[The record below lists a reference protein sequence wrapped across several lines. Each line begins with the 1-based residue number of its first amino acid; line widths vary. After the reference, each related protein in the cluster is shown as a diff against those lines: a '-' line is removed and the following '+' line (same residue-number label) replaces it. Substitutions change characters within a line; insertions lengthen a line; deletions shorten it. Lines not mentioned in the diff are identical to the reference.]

1 VARGATVY
9 SDILDGGTGRLRCQI
24 VVSDGPD
31 RGRACR
37 LGEREIAI
45 GTAPTCDLV
54 VSDDR
59 VSARHLAV
67 HSDGSRFAVRDLG
80 STNGTWYEGSR
91 VSQVTVP
98 AGTTLLVGRTA
109 LRIEAEAQPLD
120 LPPSRARRFGE
131 LVGESLAIRE
141 VFAVLERVAD
151 SDATVL
157 VEGETGTGKELVARA
172 LHDGSRRR
180 RGTFVAVDC
189 GALPESLLESELF
202 GHVRGA
208 FTGAAAARDGMIVR
222 ADGGTLFLDE
232 LGRISPTVQARLLR
246 VLEERVVRPLGGDT
260 ERAVD
265 VRVVAASRDDIDAEV
280 AAGRF
285 RPDLLYR
292 LAVVRV
298 GLPPLRTRR
307 EDLPLLVRE
316 LLRRRGLADE
326 PPAGPNLDR
335 LIAHGW
341 PGNVRELRNV
351 IDRAIALA
359 PGARRFADLA
369 IRIEPAQREPGDG
382 LAVRSDLP
390 YTEAKA
396 LVLHELERR
405 YLADVLARTDG
416 NLSAASRASGI
427 DRKHLRHLA
436 RKHGLVDDAA
446 PAVDSDDA
454 APGAGDD

>member
-1 VARGATVY
+1 MY
-9 SDILDGGTGRLRCQI
+9 SDILDGGTGRLRCQL
-24 VVSDGPD
+24 VVVDGPD

-37 LGEREIAI
+37 LGDAEATI
-45 GTAPTCDLV
+45 GGDPACDLV
-54 VSDDR
+54 LSDDR
-59 VSARHLAV
+59 VSARHLGVRGQA
-67 HSDGSRFAVRDLG
+67 SRFVVRDLG

-91 VSQVTVP
+91 ITGVTVP
-98 AGTTLLVGRTA
+98 AGTTLLVGRSA
-109 LRIEAEAQPLD
+109 LRIEPEAQPLD
-120 LPPSRARRFGE
+120 LPPSQARRFGE
-131 LVGESLAIRE
+131 LVGDSLAIRE
-141 VFAVLERVAD
+141 VFAVLERVAE
-151 SDATVL
+151 SDAIVL

-172 LHDGSRRR
+172 IHEASRRR
-180 RGTFVAVDC
+180 RGPFVAVDC
-189 GALPESLLESELF
+189 GALPEGLLESELF

-208 FTGAAAARDGMIVR
+208 FTGAAQPRSGMLVR

-232 LGRISPTVQARLLR
+232 LGRIPPTVQARLLR

-265 VRVVAASRDDIDAEV
+265 VRVVAASRDDVDAEV

-307 EDLPLLVRE
+307 EDLAILVRE

-326 PPAGPNLDR
+326 VPGGPGFDR
-335 LIAHGW
+335 LVAHGW

-351 IDRAIALA
+351 IDRAIALT
-359 PGARRFADLA
+359 PGARRFADLV
-369 IRIEPAQREPGDG
+369 IRIDPVQPELAAGDG

-390 YTEAKA
+390 YADAKA
-396 LVLHELERR
+396 LVLHDLERR
-405 YLADVLARTDG
+405 YLADVLARTSH

-427 DRKHLRHLA
+427 DRKHLRSLA
-436 RKHGLVDDAA
+436 RKHGLLDDRADD
-446 PAVDSDDA
+446 DS
-454 APGAGDD
+454 

>member
-1 VARGATVY
+1 MY
-9 SDILDGGTGRLRCQI
+9 SDILEGGTGRLRCQL
-24 VVSDGPD
+24 VVIDGAD

-37 LGEREIAI
+37 LGEAEVVV
-45 GTAPTCDLV
+45 GGAPGCDLV
-54 VSDDR
+54 LSDDR

-67 HSDGSRFAVRDLG
+67 RSDGARYAVRDLG

-91 VSQVTVP
+91 VAAVTVP

-109 LRIEAEAQPLD
+109 LRIEPEAQPLAM
-120 LPPSRARRFGE
+120 PPSQSRRFGE

-141 VFAVLERVAD
+141 VFAVLERVAA

-172 LHDGSRRR
+172 LHDVSPRRR
-180 RGTFVAVDC
+180 APFVAVDC
-189 GALPESLLESELF
+189 GALPEGMLESELF

-208 FTGAAAARDGMIVR
+208 FTGAAQPRSGMIVR

-246 VLEERVVRPLGGDT
+246 VLEERVVRPLGGDS

-265 VRVVAASRDDIDAEV
+265 VRVIAASRDDVDGEV

-307 EDLPLLVRE
+307 EDLPILVRE
-316 LLRRRGLADE
+316 LLRRRGFADDA
-326 PPAGPNLDR
+326 PAGPNLDR

-351 IDRAIALA
+351 IDRAIALS
-359 PGARRFADLA
+359 PGAQRFADLA
-369 IRIEPAQREPGDG
+369 IRIDPAQPEPAAGDG
-382 LAVRSDLP
+382 IAVRSDLP
-390 YTEAKA
+390 YAEAKA
-396 LVLHELERR
+396 LVLHDLERR
-405 YLADVLARTDG
+405 YLADVLARTG
-416 NLSAASRASGI
+416 NNLSAASRESGI
-427 DRKHLRHLA
+427 DRKHLRTLA
-436 RKHGLVDDAA
+436 RKHGLVDERD
-446 PAVDSDDA
+446 DDA
-454 APGAGDD
+454 

>member
-1 VARGATVY
+1 VY

-37 LGEREIAI
+37 LGDAEIVI
-45 GTAPTCDLV
+45 GTAAACDLV

-67 HSDGSRFAVRDLG
+67 RSDGSRFAVRDLG

-120 LPPSRARRFGE
+120 LPPSQARRFGE

-141 VFAVLERVAD
+141 VFAVLERVAG

-157 VEGETGTGKELVARA
+157 IEGETGTGKELVARA
-172 LHDGSRRR
+172 LHDASPRRR
-180 RGTFVAVDC
+180 APFVAVDC
-189 GALPESLLESELF
+189 GALPEGLLDSELF

-208 FTGAAAARDGMIVR
+208 YTGATQPRGGMIVR

-232 LGRISPTVQARLLR
+232 LGRISPSVQARLLR

-260 ERAVD
+260 ERVVD
-265 VRVVAASRDDIDAEV
+265 VRVIAASRDDVDAEV

-298 GLPPLRTRR
+298 ALPPLRTRR
-307 EDLPLLVRE
+307 EDLPILVRE
-316 LLRRRGLADE
+316 LLRRRGFADE

-335 LIAHGW
+335 LIAHAW
-341 PGNVRELRNV
+341 PGNVRELRNA

-359 PGARRFADLA
+359 PGARRFSDLA
-369 IRIEPAQREPGDG
+369 IRIDPAQPGPAGDG

-390 YTEAKA
+390 YAEAKA

-405 YLADVLARTDG
+405 YLGDVLARTGG
-416 NLSAASRASGI
+416 NLSAAARASGI
-427 DRKHLRHLA
+427 DRKRLRALG
-436 RKHGLVDDAA
+436 RKHGLVDAGAD
-446 PAVDSDDA
+446 DDA
-454 APGAGDD
+454 AGADGDAAGVDADGE

>member
-1 VARGATVY
+1 MY
-9 SDILDGGTGRLRCQI
+9 SDILEGGTGRLRCQL
-24 VVSDGPD
+24 VVIDGPD

-37 LGEREIAI
+37 LGDGEVVI
-45 GTAPTCDLV
+45 GGDAACDLV
-54 VSDDR
+54 LSDDR

-67 HSDGSRFAVRDLG
+67 RGQASRFAVRDLG

-91 VSQVTVP
+91 VAEVTVP
-98 AGTTLLVGRTA
+98 AGTTLLAGRTA
-109 LRIEAEAQPLD
+109 LRIEPEAQPLD
-120 LPPSRARRFGE
+120 LPPSQARRFGE
-131 LVGESLAIRE
+131 LVGDSLAIRE
-141 VFAVLERVAD
+141 VFAVLERVAE
-151 SDATVL
+151 SDVTVL

-172 LHDGSRRR
+172 IHEASRRR
-180 RGTFVAVDC
+180 RGPFVAVDC
-189 GALPESLLESELF
+189 GALPEGMLDSELF

-208 FTGAAAARDGMIVR
+208 FTGAAQPRSGMIVR

-232 LGRISPTVQARLLR
+232 LGRISPSVQARLLR
-246 VLEERVVRPLGGDT
+246 VLEERVVRPLGGDV

-265 VRVVAASRDDIDAEV
+265 VRVIAASRDDVDGEV

-307 EDLPLLVRE
+307 EDLAILVRE
-316 LLRRRGLADE
+316 LLRRRAFADE
-326 PPAGPNLDR
+326 APGGPGFDR

-359 PGARRFADLA
+359 PGAQRFADLV
-369 IRIEPAQREPGDG
+369 IRIDPAQHDAAAGDG

-390 YTEAKA
+390 YAEAKA

-405 YLADVLARTDG
+405 YLADVLARTNH

-427 DRKHLRHLA
+427 DRKHLRSLA
-436 RKHGLVDDAA
+436 RKHGLIDDRGDDDA
-446 PAVDSDDA
+446 
-454 APGAGDD
+454 

>member
-1 VARGATVY
+1 VY
-9 SDILDGGTGRLRCQI
+9 SDILDGGTGRLRCQ
-24 VVSDGPD
+24 VVVVDGPD

-37 LGEREIAI
+37 LGEAEVEI
-45 GTAPTCDLV
+45 GTGTACALV
-54 VSDDR
+54 LSDDR

-67 HSDGSRFAVRDLG
+67 RSDASRFAVRDLG

-91 VSQVTVP
+91 IAEVTVP

-109 LRIEAEAQPLD
+109 LRIEPEAQPLD
-120 LPPSRARRFGE
+120 LPPSQARRFGE

-141 VFAVLERVAD
+141 VFAVLERVAA

-172 LHDGSRRR
+172 LHEASPRR
-180 RGTFVAVDC
+180 RGPFIAVDC
-189 GALPESLLESELF
+189 GALPEGLLESELF

-208 FTGAAAARDGMIVR
+208 FTGAAQPRNGMIVR

-246 VLEERVVRPLGGDT
+246 VLEERVVRPLGGDS

-265 VRVVAASRDDIDAEV
+265 VRVIAASRDDVDAEV

-307 EDLPLLVRE
+307 EDLAILVRE
-316 LLRRRGLADE
+316 LLRRRGFADE
-326 PPAGPNLDR
+326 APSGANLDR

-359 PGARRFADLA
+359 PGAQRFADLV
-369 IRIEPAQREPGDG
+369 IRIDPSQHDVAAGDG

-405 YLADVLARTDG
+405 YLADVLARTHG
-416 NLSAASRASGI
+416 NLSAASRESGI
-427 DRKHLRHLA
+427 DRKHLRTLA
-436 RKHGLVDDAA
+436 RKHGLIDDRSGDATNDDDA
-446 PAVDSDDA
+446 
-454 APGAGDD
+454 

>member
-1 VARGATVY
+1 VY
-9 SDILDGGTGRLRCQI
+9 SDILDGGTGRLRCQLVAI
-24 VVSDGPD
+24 DGPD

-37 LGEREIAI
+37 LGEAEAVI
-45 GTAPTCDLV
+45 GTAADAALV
-54 VSDDR
+54 LSDDR
-59 VSARHLAV
+59 VSARHAAV
-67 HSDGSRFAVRDLG
+67 RSEAARFVVRDLG

-91 VSQVTVP
+91 IDQVTVP
-98 AGTTLLVGRTA
+98 AGTTLLIGRTA
-109 LRIEAEAQPLD
+109 LRIEPEAQPLD
-120 LPPSRARRFGE
+120 LPPSQARRFGE
-131 LVGESLAIRE
+131 LVGDSLAIRE
-141 VFAVLERVAD
+141 VFAVLERVAE
-151 SDATVL
+151 SDATLL

-172 LHDGSRRR
+172 VHEASKRR
-180 RGTFVAVDC
+180 RGPFIAVDC

-208 FTGAAAARDGMIVR
+208 FTGAAQARSGMIVR

-246 VLEERVVRPLGGDT
+246 VIEERVVRPLGGDT

-265 VRVVAASRDDIDAEV
+265 VRVIAASRDDVDAEV

-307 EDLPLLVRE
+307 EDLAILVRE
-316 LLRRRGLADE
+316 LLRRRGFADDV
-326 PPAGPNLDR
+326 PAGANLDR

-359 PGARRFADLA
+359 PGAQRFTDLV
-369 IRIEPAQREPGDG
+369 IRIDPSQQAAGDG

-390 YTEAKA
+390 YAEAKA

-405 YLADVLARTDG
+405 YLADVLARTEG

-427 DRKHLRHLA
+427 DRKHLRSLA
-436 RKHGLVDDAA
+436 RRHGLVDD
-446 PAVDSDDA
+446 PGSD
-454 APGAGDD
+454 PGSDPGDDRDD